1 MIIPVRCFTCNK
13 VLSSTYN
20 KYKFMV
26 KKEEQ
31 SKSKKYTDDIIDND
45 KKDIFDQLD
54 INRYCCKRHLISQV
68 DLIEQI

>member
-13 VLSSTYN
+13 ILSSTYN

-26 KKEEQ
+26 KKEQ

-45 KKDIFDQLD
+45 KTYIFEQLD